1 MMKRSRW
8 IPASLGIGISVIFLW
23 FAFRNLRPAEVWDVI
38 REVQPLWL
46 LLGALWYFTAV
57 TVITLRW
64 RFLLRAFG
72 HIPLRDLIPLV
83 CIGYAGNNIYPFRS
97 GEVLRIVLLQ
107 RNHRVPLARGTT
119 TVVVERVFDGL
130 VMLTF
135 ILAALLLLDVSS
147 PEVRTVATAAA
158 PLFVGA
164 LAVFLLLAARPNLL
178 RGLMRRVA
186 RVLPERF
193 GTALL
198 RMGEDVVSGLE
209 GLRSPADLAG
219 TVVSSYATWMLEAS
233 VYWIVSFAFNLELS
247 YAVMLLVVGVV
258 NLAGLIPASPGQFG
272 VFEFFVA
279 TVLVA
284 VGAPSVVAHAYA
296 LVVHMVIWLPVTLV
310 GLFFLLRQ
318 GLGLGAVAHASEIET
333 AATSTP
339 Q

>member
-1 MMKRSRW
+1 MKRSRW

-193 GTALL
+193 GTA
-198 RMGEDVVSGLE
+198 
-209 GLRSPADLAG
+209 
-219 TVVSSYATWMLEAS
+219 SYATWMLEAS